1 MAVFQKSMEPSEIVT
16 AMVNKNLSKAYDS
29 LGTNTY
35 QSQALDYSD
44 SDNVSPN
51 PKKKKKRPNFPDFKA
66 NYKNGHPSIVTEW
79 ELVCDRYKNLN
90 NYKRNLDNLETFCL
104 EKGKSA

>member
-1 MAVFQKSMEPSEIVT
+1 
-16 AMVNKNLSKAYDS
+16 MVNKNLSKAYDS

-35 QSQALDYSD
+35 KSQALDYSD

-79 ELVCDRYKNLN
+79 ELVCDRYN
-90 NYKRNLDNLETFCL
+90 NLDNYLDKNLDTLCL